1 MRAKLMKCNRVV
13 RVAGRLMRQ
22 DVRQRLMQGEVVVVE
37 LVGVRLRSRNDAKS
51 SPDETEARR

>member
-1 MRAKLMKCNRVV
+1 MMECNRGV

-37 LVGVRLRSRNDAKS
+37 LVGVQLRSRNDAGS
-51 SPDETEARR
+51 SSDETEAQH